1 LTSKNCESSSS
12 WRSLLNPWQ
21 FCSQLQNLD

>member
-1 LTSKNCESSSS
+1 LTSKNYESPSS

-21 FCSQLQNLD
+21 LCSQLQKLD

>member
-1 LTSKNCESSSS
+1 LTSKNCESPSS

-21 FCSQLQNLD
+21 FSLES